1 MPGLLTRAYIH
12 SYLGIYAASKAALT
26 IITETLRLEL
36 FPLGVNVIS
45 VETGGVKSNGHGN
58 LPPVRLPPG
67 SNYLPLEKLMAASAR
82 GDDNFARTETKT
94 YAEKVVKD
102 VLRGRRGRIWR
113 GKAAGMIRWSN
124 WLPVWVMVSYNL
136 FHYLR
141 VLFFFSGSGKL
152 ANGIPPTVFSPKR
165 MVY

>member
-1 MPGLLTRAYIH
+1 MREICLQEGYI
-12 SYLGIYAASKAALT
+12 YVLLGIYAASKAALT

-36 FPLGVNVIS
+36 SPLGVNVIS

-67 SNYLPLEKLMAASAR
+67 SNYLPLEKLMAARAR
-82 GDDNFARTETKT
+82 GDDNFTRMETKT

-124 WLPVWVMVSYNL
+124 LLPVWVMVSSCFSL
-136 FHYLR
+136 FSSCSPGLHG
-141 VLFFFSGSGKL
+141 FFFVLS
-152 ANGIPPTVFSPKR
+152 II
-165 MVY
+165 

>member
-1 MPGLLTRAYIH
+1 MY

-67 SNYLPLEKLMAASAR
+67 SNYLPLEKLMVASAR

-94 YAEKVVKD
+94 YAEEVVKD

-124 WLPVWVMVSYNL
+124 WLPVWVMVSFKN

-141 VLFFFSGSGKL
+141 MLFFSFPRETNWLMGDLRWG
-152 ANGIPPTVFSPKR
+152 VFSPKGW
-165 MVY
+165 YNE